1 MKMEKIGKMMMIVFM
16 FGLLTV
22 PVFSLALVS
31 DASAATGGSSAG
43 SGDGLTMP
51 EQSSVGY
58 AGTETD
64 IVKIVE
70 KIVKW
75 VVGFIVLLSIF
86 MFAYGGLIYLTAGGD
101 EAKVEKA
108 KTALTAALFGLLI
121 AALAYAIVTLIIGFV
136 TE

>member
-22 PVFSLALVS
+22 PVFSLTLVP
-31 DASAATGGSSAG
+31 DVQAAPNPVTS
-43 SGDGLTMP
+43 DGLTMP
-51 EQSSVGY
+51 DQSSVGY
-58 AGTETD
+58 EGTETD
-64 IVKIVE
+64 IVVIVK

-101 EAKVEKA
+101 ESKVDKA

-121 AALAYAIVTLIIGFV
+121 AALAYAIVNLIIGF
-136 TE
+136 TSA